1 MKIYINNLNLDII
14 DEISELFKENF
25 IKTDNYIELYTNECV
40 YRIEDKSIYFLDIN
54 DKDIQQFEKYYNNF
68 TLIVDMSFYNK
79 KITSSIHG
87 EPHISFQITE
97 KHYKLNNSS
106 SVSLVIKYNLDKTK
120 LIPSDIYF
128 ESQKDININDI
139 FIKKEIIEFLSVLN

>member
-25 IKTDNYIELYTNECV
+25 IKTDNYIELYTNEGV

-87 EPHISFQITE
+87 ESHLSFQITE

-128 ESQKDININDI
+128 ESDKDININDI

>member
-25 IKTDNYIELYTNECV
+25 IKTDNYIELYTNEGV
-40 YRIEDKSIYFLDIN
+40 YRIEDESIYFLDIN

-68 TLIVDMSFYNK
+68 TLILDMSFYNK

-87 EPHISFQITE
+87 ETHLSFQIAE

-120 LIPSDIYF
+120 LIPNDIYF
-128 ESQKDININDI
+128 ESQKDIDINDI
-139 FIKKEIIEFLSVLN
+139 LIKKEIIEFLSVLN